1 MLRRL
6 SGSVNS
12 PSLNAPD
19 LLLRLDSRLA
29 ASPSRSELAL
39 TLRNSSKQLLVL
51 EILITTFTVFSS
63 IYLFILLYPIALWLF
78 EVIVLIVLLVD
89 FLLLLLK
96 TWDLKTAFRLMS
108 WFFSDSYM
116 HVTSGRLI
124 LISYSLY
131 NNWSNT
137 FYSKSLTT

>member
-29 ASPSRSELAL
+29 VSPSRSELAL
-39 TLRNSSKQLLVL
+39 TLRNSSKQLLVF

-63 IYLFILLYPIALWLF
+63 IYLFILLYPIVLWLF

-89 FLLLLLK
+89 VLLLLLK
-96 TWDLKTAFRLMS
+96 NWDLKTAFRLMS

-116 HVTSGRLI
+116 HVTFGRLI
-124 LISYSLY
+124 LISYNLY
-131 NNWSNT
+131 NNWSNR